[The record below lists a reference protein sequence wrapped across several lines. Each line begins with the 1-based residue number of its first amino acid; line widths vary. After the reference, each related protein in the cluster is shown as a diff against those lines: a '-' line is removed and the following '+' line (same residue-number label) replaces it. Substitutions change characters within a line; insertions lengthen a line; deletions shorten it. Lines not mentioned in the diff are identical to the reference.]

1 MKRLLLLLVTILLLL
16 SCQSKRKHV
25 LYIFNWTDYISRDL
39 IKSFEEKH
47 DCKVIYDTYNSNENM
62 LTRILNSRKS
72 YDIVVPSGDHVSI
85 MLNKKLLEE
94 LDKSKLK
101 NYKNLD
107 PKILHKAKTFDPD
120 NKFSIPYFW
129 GTAGLVYNKK
139 HISDE
144 FMKNPSWHML
154 SHEQFL
160 GKDVITMLDDPR
172 EVIGSALVCLGF
184 DANDTSDEALL
195 KARELLLKWD
205 KNITQYDSDSFKNEI
220 QDGTTWIAHSY
231 NGDALQIMEENSEIG
246 FVLPVEGSTLW
257 IDSMVILKN
266 AENKD
271 MAYEF
276 IDFILEAQN
285 AKENAIY
292 VSYATPNIEAFKLLP
307 AEISENDFIYP
318 PDDYVN
324 RCSSIR
330 DIGEEILK
338 VDEIWEEIRAN

>member
-1 MKRLLLLLVTILLLL
+1 MKKKITMIICLTLTICIAALCGCSNSANDQKTITVINYGMYIDPAILD
-16 SCQSKRKHV
+16 QFTEETGIVV
-25 LYIFNWTDYISRDL
+25 LY
-39 IKSFEEKH
+39 EEAS
-47 DCKVIYDTYNSNENM
+47 T
-62 LTRILNSRKS
+62 
-72 YDIVVPSGDHVSI
+72 P
-85 MLNKKLLEE
+85 EE
-94 LDKSKLK
+94 LYSKYSSGAIHYDAVCSSEYIIMKMMADQSLQPIDFTQFEHID
-101 NYKNLD
+101 NISD
-107 PKILHKAKTFDPD
+107 DVWSFCATFDEG
-120 NKFSIPYFW
+120 NQYALPYFW

-276 IDFILEAQN
+276 IDFIL
-285 AKENAIY
+285 AIFFEM
-292 VSYATPNIEAFKLLP
+292 AELLH
-307 AEISENDFIYP
+307 
-318 PDDYVN
+318 
-324 RCSSIR
+324 
-330 DIGEEILK
+330 
-338 VDEIWEEIRAN
+338 